1 MKAQLTSMAAQKL
14 VSNLLWPVTSFCSAY
29 ARAAER
35 RPFVV
40 GVLTTGIKTSCA
52 DLFAQKVS
60 TPFLCQGAMLEI
72 RLVIRL
78 CMVLLLSGC
87 FCDQCQCQCFCQTGR
102 SSAAVGQ
109 ITSVHIIAVTLY
121 P

>member
-1 MKAQLTSMAAQKL
+1 MKAVLSEGSARQRRLELKAQLTSMAAQKL
-14 VSNLLWPVTSFCSAY
+14 ASNLLWPVTSFCSAY

-60 TPFLCQGAMLEI
+60 TPFCAKVPCLI
-72 RLVIRL
+72 
-78 CMVLLLSGC
+78 SG
-87 FCDQCQCQCFCQTGR
+87 
-102 SSAAVGQ
+102 
-109 ITSVHIIAVTLY
+109 L
-121 P
+121 